1 MNERINVI
9 RNKIQQRALLMVGG
23 DPARAGDLY
32 FAETCMLIGA
42 SVVLEMPLDLKD
54 KNQLISTP
62 AGEEILSQLFEGQ
75 K

>member
-9 RNKIQQRALLMVGG
+9 RNKIQQRALLMVG
-23 DPARAGDLY
+23 DNPARAGDLY

-54 KNQLISTP
+54 KNN
-62 AGEEILSQLFEGQ
+62 
-75 K
+75 